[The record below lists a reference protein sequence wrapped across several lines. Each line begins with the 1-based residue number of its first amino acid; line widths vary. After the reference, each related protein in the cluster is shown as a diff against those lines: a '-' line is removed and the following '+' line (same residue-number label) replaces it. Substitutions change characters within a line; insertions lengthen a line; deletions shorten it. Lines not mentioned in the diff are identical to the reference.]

1 MPQDAQPHLA
11 RSSAPRPYP
20 SAHALTPD
28 ARIPGG
34 TGLQYI
40 HSAQCTVA
48 SSRTA
53 APRAHIAQRALANPT
68 CIRTP
73 HAALNDPGLQY
84 IHEQRVVHRDLKPHN
99 VLLGHGGAVKIGDFG
114 VSRVLSSSIDMAGTV
129 TRPSAQLHPPPR
141 APRRCTRLPTTN
153 SRWSTQQDTLR
164 MRSSRAGPSTP
175 PPTSIIDI
183 HPPPHTDGG
192 LARLHGPGVGLG

>member
-73 HAALNDPGLQY
+73 HTALNDPGLQY
-84 IHEQRVVHRDLKPHN
+84 IHEHKTAALLEAAVVCGAIL
-99 VLLGHGGAVKIGDFG
+99 GGAADTDVEALR
-114 VSRVLSSSIDMAGTV
+114 VYSRRI
-129 TRPSAQLHPPPR
+129 
-141 APRRCTRLPTTN
+141 
-153 SRWSTQQDTLR
+153 
-164 MRSSRAGPSTP
+164 
-175 PPTSIIDI
+175 
-183 HPPPHTDGG
+183 G
-192 LARLHGPGVGLG
+192 LAFQVRGRRRVQVVGG